1 MYFSLIITF
10 LLVLGLVIT
19 SLQNSMPLELKFIT
33 WNLQMS
39 STALILYSALM
50 GGAVVAVLAVPK
62 LVRKSL
68 DVRSLN
74 REIYKLKEKILELE
88 KGHVGGSQIE

>member
-1 MYFSLIITF
+1 MYFSLTVVF
-10 LLVLGLVIT
+10 LLLLGLVIT

-39 STALILYSALM
+39 LTALILYSSLF
-50 GGAVVAVLAVPK
+50 GGAVVAVLALPK

-68 DVRSLN
+68 DVRSLK
-74 REIYKLKEKILELE
+74 REISNFKRKIAELE
-88 KGHVGGSQIE
+88 KGHVGGS

>member
-1 MYFSLIITF
+1 MYFSLSVVF
-10 LLVLGLVIT
+10 LLLLAVVIT

-33 WNLQMS
+33 WNLELPL
-39 STALILYSALM
+39 TALILYASLI
-50 GGAVVAVLAVPK
+50 GGAIVAVLAVPK

-74 REIYKLKEKILELE
+74 REISNFKRKIAELE
-88 KGHVGGSQIE
+88 KGHGPGS

>member
-1 MYFSLIITF
+1 LF
-10 LLVLGLVIT
+10 LLGLVII

-39 STALILYSALM
+39 LTALVLYSSLI
-50 GGAVVAVLAVPK
+50 GGAIVAVLALPK

-74 REIYKLKEKILELE
+74 RELSNFKRNIAELE
-88 KGHVGGSQIE
+88 KGHAGGS